1 MKLSKKSEYALRAL
15 SRLATPDAPAQMSIQ
30 EIADQEKIPKKFL
43 EQVLLALKNAGILQ
57 SVRGKAGGYSLQ
69 RSAREVTLGA
79 IIRAVDGPVM
89 PLPCMNESSPVTCP
103 ECPTRENCWLRAV
116 MSEVHHEV
124 STVMDRVNLTAL
136 CRRAAQSRRHLPTPM
151 YHI

>member
-15 SRLATPDAPAQMSIQ
+15 SRLGALGAPAQMSIQ
-30 EIADQEKIPKKFL
+30 ELADQEKIPKKFL
-43 EQVLLALKNAGILQ
+43 EQVLLALKNAGILH
-57 SVRGKAGGYSLQ
+57 SSRGKAGGYSLQ
-69 RSAREVTLGA
+69 RPAREVTLGA
-79 IIRAVDGPVM
+79 ILRAVDGPVM

-116 MSEVHHEV
+116 MREVHQEIA
-124 STVMDRVNLTAL
+124 TMMDRVNLTAI
-136 CRRAAQSRRHLPTPM
+136 CRRAAQSHRSVPTPM

>member
-15 SRLATPDAPAQMSIQ
+15 SRLAAPGAPAQMSIQ

-43 EQVLLALKNAGILQ
+43 EQVLLALKNAGILH
-57 SVRGKAGGYSLQ
+57 SSRGKAGGYALQ
-69 RSAREVTLGA
+69 RPAREVTLGA
-79 IIRAVDGPVM
+79 ILRAVDGPVM

-103 ECPTRENCWLRAV
+103 ECPTPENCWLRAV
-116 MSEVHHEV
+116 MSEVQHEV
-124 STVMDRVNLTAL
+124 ATVMDRVNLSVIG
-136 CRRAAQSRRHLPTPM
+136 RRAAQNRRSLPTPM